1 VKITVSFFRHHEEVA
16 KVLLDLVCLSFS
28 FSFSVS
34 SCNPRQTR

>member
-1 VKITVSFFRHHEEVA
+1 VKITVSFFRHHEQVA

-28 FSFSVS
+28 FSVS